1 MTGDSRLSKDNFA
14 VAKNPFGPS
23 DGDESRKKSFAC
35 VLGTHLHHRADLP
48 PSPVVDAVG
57 AELALFCILAGRA
70 ANGHLLAR
78 RVRSGARDPW
88 PAGKNHL
95 GFGRISGP
103 FFFPPAVNLRA

>member
-23 DGDESRKKSFAC
+23 DDETKKALSLV
-35 VLGTHLHHRADLP
+35 VLGSHLHHRADLP
-48 PSPVVDAVG
+48 PAPVVDAVG
-57 AELALFCILAGRA
+57 AGLALFCILAGRA

-95 GFGRISGP
+95 GFGRIAGP